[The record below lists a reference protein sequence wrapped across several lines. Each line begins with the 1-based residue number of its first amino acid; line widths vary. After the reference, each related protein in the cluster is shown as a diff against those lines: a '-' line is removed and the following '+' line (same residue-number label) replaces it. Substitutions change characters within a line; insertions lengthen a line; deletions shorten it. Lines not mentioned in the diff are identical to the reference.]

1 MFKEK
6 TALLRAKV
14 GRKAMVVGAA
24 ALPLL
29 AQAQTTSNT
38 FDPTSYVTQI
48 TATIAGLLAVGGAT
62 FGVVLAIKSTKWA
75 RRAL

>member
-1 MFKEK
+1 MFMQKM
-6 TALLRAKV
+6 ALLRAKV
-14 GRKAMVVGAA
+14 GRKALVVAA
-24 ALPLL
+24 TVSPLL
-29 AQAQTTSNT
+29 AQAQTSSTT
-38 FDPTSYVTQI
+38 FDPSTYVTQI